1 MKISRW
7 QLVKFAAL
15 TEGRRAYGLWT
26 NHDGTKVLE
35 SAELFDSADLVAEVL
50 AKAVALADTCDNVLL
65 LTVDSKGRIDRHV
78 FGRPIER
85 Y

>member
-1 MKISRW
+1 MQITKW

-15 TEGRRAYGLWT
+15 TEGRRAYGMWT
-26 NHDGTKVLE
+26 NHGGAKVLE

-50 AKAVALADTCDNVLL
+50 AKAVALADTCDNVLV
-65 LTVDSKGRIDRHV
+65 LTVDPQGRIDRHV
-78 FGRPIER
+78 FGQPIER